1 MTIINM
7 KMISGVVVEGKK
19 DGRKLGFPT
28 ANIVLSVPME
38 DGIYAGKTKV
48 NGKEYLGAI
57 FVYSAGNLFEIHLLD
72 FSGELY
78 GQLLQV
84 EVGEKLRDSKKFDN
98 EEDLKKQIAQD
109 VEQVRK
115 LGF

>member
-1 MTIINM
+1 MVVV
-7 KMISGVVVEGKK
+7 SGIVVEGKK

-28 ANIVLSVPME
+28 ANIVLLAPME

-57 FVYSAGNLFEIHLLD
+57 FVYSANNLFEIHLLD
-72 FSGELY
+72 FNGDLY
-78 GQLLQV
+78 GQVLEV

-98 EEDLKKQIAQD
+98 EEDLKKQIAED
-109 VEQVRK
+109 VERVRK
-115 LGF
+115 LSR